1 MSSILIVEDNRP
13 LASSFMEFLRCIGPE
28 VSLAETG
35 EAAWEMMTK
44 APPSVVLL
52 DLRLPDMNGLE
63 LLTRA
68 QAEGLPTSFVVV
80 TADGS
85 ISQAVEAMRAG
96 AEDFVVKPASPDR
109 LRVTVQNALKRQAL
123 ESQVRTYQEQLDRKG
138 LGKIIGASLPMQAV
152 YRIVESAAPS
162 KATVFITGKSGTG
175 KELCAEAIHSLSP
188 RASKPFVALN
198 CAAIPRELVESEIF
212 GHVKG
217 AFTGAAEGRVG
228 AAGQAKGGTL
238 FLDEICE
245 LAIDLQSKLLRFIQ
259 TGTYQRVGSSKT
271 EKADIRFVCA
281 TNRDPLEEVR
291 AGRFRED
298 LYYRLHV
305 IPIEMPPLCDRADD
319 VINLAEAFLQRFA
332 REERKKFKA
341 FTPESQDRLLAYE
354 WPGNVREL
362 ENAVQQIAVLHDGD
376 AVTLEMLPSTVCESG
391 LKMSDR
397 QQTKPGGDKIE
408 EAAAVQQPLWKIERD
423 AIEKAIAACGGSI
436 PKAAA
441 LLEVSPST
449 IYRKR
454 ESWVAEER
462 LG

>member
-1 MSSILIVEDNRP
+1 
-13 LASSFMEFLRCIGPE
+13 MEFLRCIGPE

-52 DLRLPDMNGLE
+52 DLHLPDMNGLE

-298 LYYRLHV
+298 LYYL
-305 IPIEMPPLCDRADD
+305 
-319 VINLAEAFLQRFA
+319 
-332 REERKKFKA
+332 
-341 FTPESQDRLLAYE
+341 S
-354 WPGNVREL
+354 
-362 ENAVQQIAVLHDGD
+362 
-376 AVTLEMLPSTVCESG
+376 
-391 LKMSDR
+391 
-397 QQTKPGGDKIE
+397 
-408 EAAAVQQPLWKIERD
+408 
-423 AIEKAIAACGGSI
+423 
-436 PKAAA
+436 
-441 LLEVSPST
+441 
-449 IYRKR
+449 
-454 ESWVAEER
+454 
-462 LG
+462 